1 MFKNFELDKVKLM
14 DDYFSYRR
22 ELVKTYITE
31 FDIDRL
37 LHNFRKNAGIESNVL
52 PLGGWEA
59 EDCGLRGHFTGHF
72 LSACSKF
79 AFGDHDEHLKKKAY
93 QIVDILECCAKP
105 NGYLSAFE
113 EEQLDILEVE
123 EDEKIWAPYY
133 TLHKILQGL
142 LDCYIYLK
150 SQKALKLSV
159 NLGNYIWNRFQ
170 KLSDRK
176 IDGILR
182 CTKLNPKNEFG
193 GIGDALYLL
202 YDITQDDNMLQL
214 AELFDRDYFI
224 NKLAVGKDI
233 LENLHANTHLP
244 MVISA
249 MHRYQITGN
258 DMYKTGAVNF
268 YNYLR
273 GRTFVNGNNSSKA
286 KAYIKGGVSEKS
298 EHWGTFGDLSDALT
312 GGESESCCAHNTEK
326 IALQMFQWFGEA
338 EYLDHI
344 ENLKYNAI
352 LNSASNKTGLSQY
365 HQPMGTRVRKKFS
378 GLYDTFWCCTASGME
393 AMSEIQKNIWFK
405 SKDSILLNMF
415 IKSEVLWEEKN
426 LIISQD
432 TRYPDS
438 QSSVL
443 TVEAQKPT
451 GFKLILKAGNIQ
463 AIKIN
468 GEYQELV
475 RHNGFIT
482 IDRVFNNNDSI
493 ELEIN
498 ASLGLVPLKGC
509 QDKVA
514 VTYGK
519 IVLAQIGEGRLT
531 QGINVENLKEKLVK
545 NSTGQLS
552 FCYEEKGEAVTLI
565 PLFRV
570 EEEEYSVYFDLNK
583 PASIAGDFKF
593 AQDGK
598 EAYHS

>member
-1 MFKNFELDKVKLM
+1 MFTNFELDKVKLK
-14 DDYFSYRR
+14 DEYFSYRR

-37 LHNFRKNAGIESNVL
+37 MHNFRKNAGIESDVL
-52 PLGGWEA
+52 PLGGWED
-59 EDCGLRGHFTGHF
+59 EGCGLRGHFTGHF

-79 AFGDHDEHLKKKAY
+79 AFGDQDEYLKKKAY
-93 QIVDILECCAKP
+93 QIVDILESCAKP

-123 EDEKIWAPYY
+123 EDENIWAPYY

-150 SQKALKLSV
+150 NQKALKLSV
-159 NLGNYIWNRFQ
+159 NLGNYIRNRFQ

-214 AELFDRDYFI
+214 AELFDRNYFI
-224 NKLAVGKDI
+224 NKLAEGKDI

-258 DMYKTGAVNF
+258 DIYKTGAVNF
-268 YNYLR
+268 YNYLS

-286 KAYIKGGVSEKS
+286 ASYIKGGVSEKS

-344 ENLKYNAI
+344 ESLKYNAI

-365 HQPMGTRVRKKFS
+365 H
-378 GLYDTFWCCTASGME
+378 
-393 AMSEIQKNIWFK
+393 
-405 SKDSILLNMF
+405 
-415 IKSEVLWEEKN
+415 
-426 LIISQD
+426 
-432 TRYPDS
+432 
-438 QSSVL
+438 
-443 TVEAQKPT
+443 
-451 GFKLILKAGNIQ
+451 
-463 AIKIN
+463 
-468 GEYQELV
+468 
-475 RHNGFIT
+475 
-482 IDRVFNNNDSI
+482 
-493 ELEIN
+493 
-498 ASLGLVPLKGC
+498 
-509 QDKVA
+509 
-514 VTYGK
+514 
-519 IVLAQIGEGRLT
+519 
-531 QGINVENLKEKLVK
+531 
-545 NSTGQLS
+545 
-552 FCYEEKGEAVTLI
+552 
-565 PLFRV
+565 
-570 EEEEYSVYFDLNK
+570 
-583 PASIAGDFKF
+583 
-593 AQDGK
+593 
-598 EAYHS
+598 